1 MADFISG
8 LLGLDNTDDPMERAK
23 QAGLLGFGTA
33 MLQASGPSLTPTSF
47 GQNLGQSIMSGQQM
61 SQQAL
66 QQARQQSIQQE
77 MMSTMGGMGA
87 GQGGQGGDTAAQIA
101 KLQKMAL
108 LDPKNANTYLKLSEQ
123 LQGKAPLFTGDTA
136 NASLALFGTSDV
148 SKLSPE
154 QRQQATQAAE
164 AAKVR
169 AAAAS
174 AANISVSTE
183 KTLGTVGAE
192 QLIKTLAE
200 DRAKVVSGISQAD
213 IADRVAGLINEGIYA
228 GPGATTQTAVARI
241 ANQLGVAGKDQKDTL
256 NRTSQ
261 VVQQMA
267 SMTLKASEAMKGSL
281 SNADIDFLKQ
291 VSSSDITKLTAS
303 ELTRAMNLIST
314 VSRQQAQSYNRQV
327 EDLVGTAS
335 DPKVKSVLN
344 LYRINT
350 GRPTGQPSVT
360 GVRRLED
367 Q

>member
-8 LLGLDNTDDPMERAK
+8 LLGLGNEQDPMERAK

-47 GQNLGQSIMSGQQM
+47 GQALGQSVMSGQQM

-77 MMSTMGGMGA
+77 MMGAMGGGQSGDAMG
-87 GQGGQGGDTAAQIA
+87 QIA

-108 LDPKNANTYLKLSEQ
+108 LDPKNATTYLKLSEQ